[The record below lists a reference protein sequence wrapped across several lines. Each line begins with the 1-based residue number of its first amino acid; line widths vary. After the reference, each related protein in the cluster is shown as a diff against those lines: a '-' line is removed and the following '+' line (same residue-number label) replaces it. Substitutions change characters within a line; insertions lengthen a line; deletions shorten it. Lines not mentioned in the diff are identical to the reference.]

1 MHYAFPSHQDTE
13 FHTIFRLYDHL
24 KPSNAE
30 PPTPRNLKIFIN
42 TLGALHHQWQ
52 ERIPLTEQA
61 AFVLLSDMPG
71 EDILA
76 LLRGASSPQL
86 LPSFANTLNAMLG
99 DGWQRRLAALYFN
112 VNPEDAYQT
121 LLALPIK
128 NAARAGDGK
137 ALKELEQNPG
147 FPEVLEGVIEEVC
160 GVTSGG
166 DAEFL
171 AHSATAFSEIK
182 GNWPAHDACKA
193 HLCRTA
199 LSVKIWQPFTAE
211 VANGIKDL
219 IRLLPSTC
227 DVTPLIRSIRAS
239 KTQSKEWC
247 IGLVSIFPTL
257 AQHDEATVSREF
269 FIPGSP
275 EEYIAIISETRKVE
289 SPDVPWKYM
298 RPEIPKNQIVESLA
312 SLVNANK
319 WNVEFAGVVESL
331 LQVATDWNWALL
343 TSSLQSRI
351 RSPHQSLDADL
362 LAVAESSFR
371 LVPVSGGTRD
381 SLRESSQG
389 DSFLQVLYLFKQ
401 AGQVDAAAICILPL
415 LTNASQT
422 NFNMNATFQPN
433 TPPWRGQEGRRILLS
448 LLQNPDSDPSL
459 LQALRSKC
467 LRWSSFGEWR
477 DISQKMPDRKLVV
490 VRLLSGLLQGS
501 NGPQIDAGE
510 LIRNIVYWREI
521 EGRDQLEQ
529 LLRLKAKS
537 GELTKTLASETFS
550 LERRHLYLLALRE
563 DDNETYRQFLI
574 KSLLQRTQD
583 EWQSAMSNESELLE
597 LALALKTDGLLLG
610 QPFKDALG
618 WHIEQQLSQKSSGRL
633 APTWCDLLG
642 LLSSAD
648 LTVTHQRLLNKFK
661 SSTGRAAGLI
671 HYYGS
676 ALSGI
681 VLEDGPEK
689 SFDRITQIIEGRDE
703 AEARWLGAL
712 LAGWGAFR
720 KKIDPIRSDWENR
733 TQKALEQE
741 IPPELQSAL
750 QDLLKVLQGGPK
762 ARL

>member
-1 MHYAFPSHQDTE
+1 
-13 FHTIFRLYDHL
+13 
-24 KPSNAE
+24 
-30 PPTPRNLKIFIN
+30 
-42 TLGALHHQWQ
+42 
-52 ERIPLTEQA
+52 
-61 AFVLLSDMPG
+61 
-71 EDILA
+71 
-76 LLRGASSPQL
+76 
-86 LPSFANTLNAMLG
+86 
-99 DGWQRRLAALYFN
+99 
-112 VNPEDAYQT
+112 
-121 LLALPIK
+121 
-128 NAARAGDGK
+128 
-137 ALKELEQNPG
+137 
-147 FPEVLEGVIEEVC
+147 
-160 GVTSGG
+160 
-166 DAEFL
+166 
-171 AHSATAFSEIK
+171 
-182 GNWPAHDACKA
+182 
-193 HLCRTA
+193 
-199 LSVKIWQPFTAE
+199 
-211 VANGIKDL
+211 
-219 IRLLPSTC
+219 
-227 DVTPLIRSIRAS
+227 
-239 KTQSKEWC
+239 
-247 IGLVSIFPTL
+247 
-257 AQHDEATVSREF
+257 
-269 FIPGSP
+269 
-275 EEYIAIISETRKVE
+275 
-289 SPDVPWKYM
+289 
-298 RPEIPKNQIVESLA
+298 
-312 SLVNANK
+312 
-319 WNVEFAGVVESL
+319 
-331 LQVATDWNWALL
+331 
-343 TSSLQSRI
+343 
-351 RSPHQSLDADL
+351 
-362 LAVAESSFR
+362 VAESSFR

-712 LAGWGAFR
+712 LAGWGAFG